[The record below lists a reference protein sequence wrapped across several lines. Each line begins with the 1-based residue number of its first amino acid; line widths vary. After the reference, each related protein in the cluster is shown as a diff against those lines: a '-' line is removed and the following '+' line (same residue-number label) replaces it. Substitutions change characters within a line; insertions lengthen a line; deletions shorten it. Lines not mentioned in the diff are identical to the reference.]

1 MTEADFMVSLG
12 DEQDDLSEDE
22 SEQVEP
28 KNPAKCMTLNGNNT
42 SNNINSS
49 SLGGG
54 LFMSNP
60 SSPNQFI
67 IIGIVSRLPP
77 ASSNDC
83 NAVFT
88 NMLFCLE
95 WVHNCLATLE
105 KNEEKSMS

>member
-12 DEQDDLSEDE
+12 DEQDDLIGDE
-22 SEQVEP
+22 EGEP
-28 KNPAKCMTLNGNNT
+28 KNPTKCMTLNGNNT
-42 SNNINSS
+42 SNNINTT

-77 ASSNDC
+77 SSSTDC

-88 NMLFCLE
+88 NMLFCLD
-95 WVHNCLATLE
+95 WVFDCMANFE